1 MQLYLRLGLDAD
13 GSVMHPILVTVTV
26 AQPNMC
32 RHLYNQLLFELY
44 GVPSVGYGIDSLFS
58 LHYNIPDIKD
68 ALVLS
73 LGRLFEL
80 QSKNNSEN
88 L

>member
-1 MQLYLRLGLDAD
+1 MSNGDIYKLRDVRACPLPYHSYD
-13 GSVMHPILVTVTV
+13 
-26 AQPNMC
+26 NY
-32 RHLYNQLLFELY
+32 RHLYNQLIFELY